1 MIKIE
6 EIPFGGWARNVLIS
20 NGQIEVVVTK
30 EVGPRIIRCAFVG
43 KPNLFLEMPG
53 EMGLTGGSEWH
64 IFGGHRLWHAPEANP
79 RSYNPDNDPVRF
91 VKTEKGG
98 IFTQSVEKLTGIEKE
113 IEVEMD
119 ENENHVRV
127 IHRLKNHN
135 LWPVELAPWAL
146 SAMTTNG
153 MAIIPQEPYQ
163 SWSENLLPVRPMV
176 LWGYTR
182 MDDPRWRFGNRY
194 VTLKQDPKN
203 TSPNKAGFGNKQG
216 WGAYLFENY
225 LFIKVAPYKAGTCYP
240 DMGCSFEVYTDH
252 RFLELESLGPLVNLK
267 PQETVE
273 HIEHWF
279 LFEGVKMENTDESID
294 QNLLPLVQK
303 VLSKMQ

>member
-53 EMGLTGGSEWH
+53 EVGLTGGTEWH

-79 RSYNPDNDPVRF
+79 RSYNPDNDPVQF
-91 VKTEKGG
+91 TQTSKGG
-98 IFTQSVEKLTGIEKE
+98 IFTQSVEQLTGIEKE

-135 LWPVELAPWAL
+135 LWSVELAPWAL
-146 SAMTTNG
+146 SAMTPNG

-176 LWGYTR
+176 LWGNTR
-182 MDDPRWRFGNRY
+182 MDDPRWRFGNKY

-203 TSPNKAGFGNKQG
+203 TNPNKAGFGNKQG
-216 WGAYLFENY
+216 WGAYLFEDY
-225 LFIKVAPYKAGTCYP
+225 LFLKIAPYKAGACYP

-252 RFLELESLGPLVNLK
+252 RFLELESLGPLIN
-267 PQETVE
+267 
-273 HIEHWF
+273 
-279 LFEGVKMENTDESID
+279 
-294 QNLLPLVQK
+294 
-303 VLSKMQ
+303 